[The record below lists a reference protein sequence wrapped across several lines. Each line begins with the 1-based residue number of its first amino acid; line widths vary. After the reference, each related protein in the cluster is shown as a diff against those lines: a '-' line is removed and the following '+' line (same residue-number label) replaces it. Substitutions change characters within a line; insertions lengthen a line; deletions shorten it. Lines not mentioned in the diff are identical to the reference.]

1 MSKVPVTC
9 EIRGRRFF
17 VCQYTGALITT
28 RFFVPT
34 GNTKLSKG
42 KEGCYATLPVAL
54 RAVFEEEGNQATDR
68 FKEAKDKMEQ
78 FFNQPN
84 IPMQQDLATDFIP
97 LQGESLTSYLSAME
111 MGLAWLDVQKGVHI
125 DSVKFQGD
133 KSKRHKSDAE

>member
-1 MSKVPVTC
+1 M
-9 EIRGRRFF
+9 
-17 VCQYTGALITT
+17 
-28 RFFVPT
+28 PT
-34 GNTKLSKG
+34 GNTKFSKG